1 MESNENKNNETSVVH
16 LVGKGC
22 FQDDLIISDEARM
35 ILVPDLTV
43 FGVKNGLLAA
53 VALSWLAVELWKPP
67 FIIEQLM
74 LFNLILNWLP

>member
-16 LVGKGC
+16 LVGKGW

-53 VALSWLAVELWKPP
+53 VALS
-67 FIIEQLM
+67 
-74 LFNLILNWLP
+74 